1 MLQFH
6 FYGLLTLQWERAS
19 LLHVLNDH
27 TQRTE
32 VFSSVQQVDRANS
45 SLSAQTSKRGELL
58 ACAIKL

>member
-32 VFSSVQQVDRANS
+32 VFSSRG
-45 SLSAQTSKRGELL
+45 SLGQWQHSDIGEK
-58 ACAIKL
+58 IKYLEFLGPV